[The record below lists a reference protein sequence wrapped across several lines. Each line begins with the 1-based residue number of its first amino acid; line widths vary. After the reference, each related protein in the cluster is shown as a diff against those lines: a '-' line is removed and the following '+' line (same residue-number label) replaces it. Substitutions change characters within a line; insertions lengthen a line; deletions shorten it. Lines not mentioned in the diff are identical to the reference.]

1 MKNEILRM
9 ERVIFVDKGVTKLE
23 DFNLQ
28 VYEGEI
34 LGLIPIN
41 SHGLDELFSLFQ
53 TNMPLYD
60 GYVYYGG
67 EMVNSWRGS
76 IRSQN
81 RICVIRARSCLV
93 EGMTVAENIFVLR
106 QGFRQEIIPSEML
119 RKQLEPFIE
128 ETGIEIQAD
137 TYVEKLS
144 TFERVVVEIL
154 RAVVMGQRLIILE
167 EISAQ
172 ISETNLKKLYEIIR
186 YYASQGFSF
195 IYINLHFG
203 ELQQICDR
211 VVLFS
216 NGRIQ
221 KVISKSE
228 MDKGG
233 LDKYTEQYRH
243 MVMHHWEEKSGE
255 KKKTNEIFK
264 LENIIYGE
272 MDTPLNVTIC
282 QGECVVLQCLDSGSY
297 HYTKSLLM
305 EEIPIIKGAVWVD
318 KTKGKA
324 LYKDVAVVQEDP
336 TNNMLFPELS
346 YFDNLCIGIA
356 NRVPC
361 VCYSRKIKSSIKQEY
376 KEYIKEELYLKQIDE
391 LTEKEKYQLV
401 YMRILLQKP
410 KVVFCLQPFKGADLV
425 HRMYIW
431 EQLEILLR
439 HGIAVVIISV
449 NLADSLAIAQRLF
462 RISVKGAEEI
472 AKDEFHNIS
481 SAIWTDI
488 ESVR

>member
-9 ERVIFVDKGVTKLE
+9 ERVTFVEKGVTKLE

-34 LGLIPIN
+34 LGFIPVN
-41 SHGLDELFSLFQ
+41 SHGLEELFTLFQ

-67 EMVNSWRGS
+67 EMVNSWRGP
-76 IRSQN
+76 IRGQN

-106 QGFRQEIIPSEML
+106 QGFRQEIIPSDML
-119 RKQLEPFIE
+119 RRQLAPFIKDI
-128 ETGIEIQAD
+128 GIEIEAD

-154 RAVVMGQRLIILE
+154 RAVVMGQHLIILE
-167 EISAQ
+167 EISTL
-172 ISETNLKKLYEIIR
+172 ISETKLKKLYEIIR

-195 IYINLHFG
+195 IYINLHFE

-211 VVLFS
+211 VVLFT

-228 MDKGG
+228 MYNGI
-233 LDKYTEQYRH
+233 LDKYTEQYRY
-243 MVMHHWEEKSGE
+243 MVMHHWEEKEREE
-255 KKKTNEIFK
+255 KSTEEIIR
-264 LENIIYGE
+264 LENIVYGAMEKPLSLTIYK
-272 MDTPLNVTIC
+272 
-282 QGECVVLQCLDSGSY
+282 GECIVLQCLDSMSY
-297 HYTKSLLM
+297 NNIKSVLM
-305 EEIPIIKGAVWVD
+305 KDISIVEGTVWVD
-318 KTKGKA
+318 QKRGKA
-324 LYKDVAVVQEDP
+324 LYKDIVVVQEEP
-336 TNNMLFPELS
+336 TTNMLFPELS
-346 YFDNLCIGIA
+346 YFDNLCIGLA
-356 NRVPC
+356 NRVPG
-361 VCYSRKIKSSIKQEY
+361 VCYSRKIKASIKQEY
-376 KEYIKEELYLKQIDE
+376 REYIKEELYLKQIDE
-391 LTEKEKYQLV
+391 LSEKQKYQLV

-410 KVVFCLQPFKGADLV
+410 KVVFCFQPFKGADLE

-439 HGIAVVIISV
+439 HGIAVIIVSV
-449 NLADSLAIAQRLF
+449 NLADSLSIAQRLF
-462 RISVKGAEEI
+462 RISVKGVEEI
-472 AKDEFHNIS
+472 AKDKFHNI
-481 SAIWTDI
+481 ACAPWKDI
-488 ESVR
+488 